1 MARRLPPLNAMRA
14 FEAAARHLSFTRAAA
29 ELNVTQAAVSHQI
42 KSLEDHLGMPVFRRL
57 NRALMLTD
65 AGQSLFPA
73 VNEALD
79 VMTAAVE
86 RLHRHD
92 RSGVLTVTT
101 MDSFAA
107 TWLVPRL
114 GRFRTAHPEIDLHIS
129 TSDASVDFDRVD
141 VDLAVR
147 YGHGEW
153 PDLSVERLM
162 TEELFPVCAP
172 GLLDAGPPLKT
183 PADLKNHTLLH
194 DDMRVDWRMWLM
206 AVGETEV
213 DAERGPGYQHSNLV
227 IQAAE
232 QGDGVALARS
242 VLVERALAAGRLIRP
257 FDFALQTNY
266 AYYVV
271 CPHANLD
278 RPKARAFRE
287 WLLRE
292 AELSESGIELISR
305 TAP

>member
-1 MARRLPPLNAMRA
+1 MTRRLPPLNAMRT
-14 FEAAARHLSFTRAAA
+14 FEAAARHLSFTRAAQ

-42 KSLEDHLGMPVFRRL
+42 KSLEEHLGMPVFRRL
-57 NRALMLTD
+57 NRALMLTE
-65 AGQSLFPA
+65 AGQALFPA
-73 VNEALD
+73 VNEAMD
-79 VMTAAVE
+79 IMTTAVD

-92 RSGVLTVTT
+92 RTGVLTVST

-114 GRFRTAHPEIDLHIS
+114 GRFRAAHPDIDLHIS
-129 TSDASVDFDRVD
+129 TSDESVDFDRVD
-141 VDLAVR
+141 IDLAIR

-153 PDLSVERLM
+153 PGLKVDRLM
-162 TEELFPVCAP
+162 SEELFPVCSPELLSAGAP
-172 GLLDAGPPLKT
+172 LAT

-206 AVGETEV
+206 AVGEAGVES
-213 DAERGPGYQHSNLV
+213 DRGPSYQHSNLV

-242 VLVERALAAGRLIRP
+242 VLVERALAAGRLVRP

-278 RPKARAFRE
+278 RPKVKAFRE
-287 WLLRE
+287 WLLE
-292 AELSESGIELISR
+292 ESQDAELD
-305 TAP
+305 